1 MSEFAGP
8 ATRFTDGAIAA
19 AAESLGCD
27 IAAVRAVIDVESKG
41 GFQADKRPKILFER
55 HHFHRHTGGKH
66 SSSDPDICSSS
77 AGGYLGGSREYDRL
91 TRAIALDRRAALM
104 SASWGAFQ
112 IMGSNH
118 KAAGFDDVEDFCK
131 AMRQSEDDQL
141 KAFVGFVKTNRLDD
155 ELRRRDWAGFARGYN
170 GPAYRK
176 YDYDRKLAAAYT
188 YHSRIVPRTD
198 PSKRRTLKMGDEGE
212 DVVWLQEKLGL
223 RADGDFGPATKQ
235 AVIAFQKRK
244 GLTADGI
251 AGRKTLEALGD

>member
-1 MSEFAGP
+1 MSEFIGP
-8 ATRFTDGAIAA
+8 ATRFTSGAIAA

-41 GFQADKRPKILFER
+41 GFQDDKRPKILFER

-66 SSSDPDICSSS
+66 SGGHGDISSPD
-77 AGGYLGGSREYDRL
+77 AGGYKGGSREYDRL

-131 AMRQSEDDQL
+131 SMCQSEDDQL
-141 KAFVGFVKTNRLDD
+141 RAFVAFVKANKLDD

-198 PSKRRTLKMGDEGE
+198 PGKRRTLKMGDEGE
-212 DVVWLQEKLGL
+212 DVAWLQEKLGL
-223 RADGDFGPATKQ
+223 KADGDFGPATKR
-235 AVIAFQKRK
+235 ALIDFQKRK
-244 GLTADGI
+244 KLPADGI
-251 AGRKTLEALGD
+251 AGPKTLGALGS